1 MNNGDENHT
10 ELLTVHE
17 ITRLLNDA
25 GFLGVRALFSAR
37 VNVAQFQH
45 RGIWYTLSP

>member
-17 ITRLLNDA
+17 ITRLLKVPVSCVH
-25 GFLGVRALFSAR
+25 GHS
-37 VNVAQFQH
+37 FQ
-45 RGIWYTLSP
+45 RE